1 MALANG
7 FKEKVCVLAKTA
19 DQLNDDD
26 IPEKVVF
33 LKRKL
38 L

>member
-1 MALANG
+1 MALANS

-19 DQLNDDD
+19 DQLNDSD
-26 IPEKVVF
+26 IPEKVAF

-38 L
+38 M